1 MHKVLIT
8 AQRLMAASALILF
21 STEGSSA
28 KVILPDMLSSNMV
41 LQQKAQ
47 TRLWGKAAVNKTVM
61 IITSWNKKKYSA
73 KADANGDWKIKIS
86 TPVAGGPYT
95 IDLSDGELLTLNN
108 ILIGEV
114 WMCSGQSNME
124 MPLAGWGKV
133 NNYEQEV
140 ANANYPEIRLL
151 QVKRIPSSFPLT
163 EANVT
168 DGGWQPCS
176 PQSVPD
182 FSSVAYFF
190 ARKIYQ
196 EKHIPIGLINSTWGG
211 TVAEAWTGG
220 ESLKTMSDFAT
231 ATTKIEH
238 LPHDPALQRQQFQQQ
253 SAKFDSI
260 RISKDAGYKNGKPYF
275 TRPDIDVS
283 DWKIM
288 NLPTYW
294 EVAGL
299 PDFDGIVW
307 FRKKITIPQTWV
319 GHDITLNLGTINDDD
334 VTFFNGTEVGKTNGW
349 SKVRTY
355 AIPAALVK
363 EGDNTIVV
371 RVNDGN
377 GSGGI
382 YGKPEGMFAAYAA
395 EKIDLSGQWVYKVG
409 VSKSELPE
417 GPTPID
423 GPNRTTVLYN
433 AMINP
438 FTQIAIKG
446 VIWYQGET
454 NSDRAYQYRTLFPLL
469 ITDWR
474 KRWGIGD
481 FPFYFVQLANWTPS
495 KITPAESAWAELRE
509 AQLKT
514 LALPNTGM
522 AVTVDVGDE
531 KNIHYKNKQEV
542 GRRLALVAL
551 AKSYGDTTEYS
562 GPLFKAAQVEANQ
575 VRISFSHGNGLK
587 AANGDLKGFAIAG
600 NDKKYYWAT
609 AKIENNQVVVSAPEV
624 PQPLFVRY
632 AWDTNPV
639 CNLYNASGLPAS
651 PFRTDDF
658 PAITFGKR

>member
-1 MHKVLIT
+1 MNKVLFT

-21 STEGSSA
+21 STAVSA
-28 KVILPDMLSSNMV
+28 KVVLPDMLSSNMV
-41 LQQKAQ
+41 LQQNTQ
-47 TRLWGKAAVNKTVM
+47 TQLWGKATANKMVVIT
-61 IITSWNKKKYSA
+61 TSWNKKKYSA
-73 KADANGDWKIKIS
+73 KTDANGNWKAKIA

-95 IDLSDGELLTLNN
+95 IDLNDGETTTLNN

-114 WMCSGQSNME
+114 WICSGQSNME

-140 ANANYPEIRLL
+140 ANANYPDIRLL

-168 DGGWQPCS
+168 AGGWQPCS
-176 PQSVPD
+176 PQSVPE

-196 EKHIPIGLINSTWGG
+196 EKHVPIGLINSTWGG

-220 ESLKTMSDFAT
+220 QSLKTMPDFVSAT
-231 ATTKIEH
+231 ARIEG
-238 LPHDPALQRQQFQQQ
+238 LPHDAAEQRKQFQQQ
-253 SAKFDSI
+253 SATYDSI

-275 TRPDIDVS
+275 TLPDIDVN
-283 DWKIM
+283 DWKTM
-288 NLPTYW
+288 TLPTYW

-307 FRKKITIPQTWV
+307 FRKKITIPQGWV
-319 GHDITLNLGTINDDD
+319 GHDIVLNIGTVNDDD
-334 VTFFNGTEVGKTNGW
+334 ITFFNGTEVGKTNGW
-349 SKVRTY
+349 SKVRAYT
-355 AIPAALVK
+355 IPAALVK
-363 EGDNTIVV
+363 EGENTIVV

-382 YGKPEGMFAAYAA
+382 YGKPEAMFASYGT
-395 EKIDLSGQWVYKVG
+395 EKINLSGQWVYKVG
-409 VSKSELPE
+409 VSKADLPE
-417 GPTPID
+417 SPTQID

-433 AMINP
+433 SMINP

-469 ITDWR
+469 IKDWR
-474 KRWGIGD
+474 KTWGIGD

-495 KITPAESAWAELRE
+495 KPLPSESTWAELRE
-509 AQLKT
+509 AQLNT

-522 AVTVDVGDE
+522 AITVDLGDE

-562 GPLFKAAQVEANQ
+562 GPLYKSAQVEANQ
-575 VRISFSHGNGLK
+575 IRLSFSHANGLK
-587 AANGDLKGFAIAG
+587 ALNGDLRGFAIAG
-600 NDKKYYWAT
+600 SDKKYYWAT
-609 AKIENNQVVVSAPEV
+609 AKIENNQVIVSTPEV

-632 AWDTNPV
+632 AWDNNPV
-639 CNLYNASGLPAS
+639 CNLYNSAGLPAS

-658 PAITFGKR
+658 QEITFTKK